1 MSDELLCGL
10 LGLLMGG
17 LLTAAWVNDG
27 IRPSELQEACTQT
40 KMFIHGQD
48 IYQCQLVVRDGRP
61 L

>member
-1 MSDELLCGL
+1 MKDELAIAL
-10 LGLLMGG
+10 LSAVFGG
-17 LLTAAWVNDG
+17 LLTFAWVTDG
-27 IRPSELQEACTQT
+27 IQPSKLQEACTQT

>member
-1 MSDELLCGL
+1 MNEFILGFISILIGIL
-10 LGLLMGG
+10 LGLI
-17 LLTAAWVNDG
+17 LTADR
-27 IRPSELQEACTQT
+27 IKPKTLQEACTQT